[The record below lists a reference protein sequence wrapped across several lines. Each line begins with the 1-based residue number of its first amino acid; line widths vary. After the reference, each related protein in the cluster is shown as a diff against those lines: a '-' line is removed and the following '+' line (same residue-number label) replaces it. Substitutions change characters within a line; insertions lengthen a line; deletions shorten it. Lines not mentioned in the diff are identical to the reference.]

1 MACTTCKH
9 VRQAVTGRDCKPCV
23 NAFITNGTEPNW
35 KPKGAIGKVSEE
47 RTQVSDTVSLSEDDA
62 ERASM
67 PLADGCL
74 DYFPNALAY
83 VAFVSKQGSDKH
95 NPGQE
100 MHWARDKS
108 TDHANKMMR
117 HLIDRG
123 RMDSDG
129 IRHSG
134 YVAWRAL
141 ANLQNE
147 LEEAGLCPPSRAS
160 K

>member
-1 MACTTCKH
+1 MG
-9 VRQAVTGRDCKPCV
+9 GRNDYYEQLDDR
-23 NAFITNGTEPNW
+23 A
-35 KPKGAIGKVSEE
+35 A
-47 RTQVSDTVSLSEDDA
+47 DTPTSGWAVSLPEDDA
-62 ERASM
+62 SRASM

-83 VAFVSKQGSDKH
+83 VAFISKRGSDKH

-134 YVAWRAL
+134 NLAWRAL